1 MPGERHNSPPR
12 TFFLNEQ
19 HELARGEKEAGGS
32 LPKLAPV
39 DWGAKGQRIHATLA
53 AARETVRKSQDPLR
67 DSRYFLAT
75 LPTEKIKKR
84 SENRR
89 RAPSGFVEVEEATDY
104 AGQHSRV
111 FKRLGLD
118 LLAVDE
124 AGRALVHAPAS
135 RVEQLLTTAKALEL
149 EGPREQAR
157 WVTIEEFEPAPMSFR
172 IDSEWLQK
180 IPAKTPLDSVVELQ
194 PLLTRVEVERV
205 IQAIMATLGPRAERE
220 RFTRMGTDFSGR
232 HWYRGMLS
240 KESLQL
246 IAERFFSVQALH
258 PPLRTE
264 VAMASS
270 GKPRGVA
277 KPYPSPV
284 AVDPALMPVVAVVD
298 VGVPAGHLL
307 LARFRRGGYVSPNV
321 PPGLAT
327 DHGSLV
333 ASRVVFGDPDFSTG
347 IHETNPGCAF
357 VDVNVAEDREHIDD
371 KAILT
376 ALQAVVATYPDVRV
390 FNLSLGEYA
399 SLASHPPVKR
409 REKLLLL
416 QDLDNFVFRSDV
428 IVAVAAGNSVP
439 GVVPVPDYPS
449 HVDDPRW
456 ALGSWACG
464 FNTLTCGSLTGRLA
478 PGGLVKHLGWPSPFT
493 RIGPGLCNAPIPEFS
508 ANGGNCNEQFQL
520 ESGLGVYACNAAGL
534 WEDHSGTSFA
544 APLLAREAAFAM
556 AALQRRCEQ
565 GARPFA
571 ATVKAFFALTATP
584 PVRDEAVLPLVE
596 RTLGLGT
603 ARSERLNTPRPESA
617 VMVWQGVLE
626 GLEDKARIQIPIPR
640 AWLTAAARPTLRIVA
655 AWETPVNEA
664 AEHIWASRRVELQV
678 RTAPSIRALTPR
690 GRNHPSYPLLDRG
703 YALGAETLAKS
714 KLTAPESD
722 FWLLELSYKEIA
734 EYSAVVEFSRQ
745 QRVGVA
751 MELWDDGEEPESPQA
766 AMQALPQA
774 VTMTRLTIPENRIAN
789 PIFVRPR
796 V

>member
-1 MPGERHNSPPR
+1 MPRERHQSPPR

-19 HELARGEKEAGGS
+19 HELARGEKETGGS

-39 DWGAKGQRIHATLA
+39 DWGAKGQRIHTTLA
-53 AARETVRKSQDPLR
+53 AARETVRKSKDPLR
-67 DSRYFLAT
+67 DSRYFLST
-75 LPTEKIKKR
+75 LPTKGIKKL

-89 RAPSGFVEVEEATDY
+89 RAPSGFVEEATEY

-135 RVEQLLTTAKALEL
+135 RVEQLLTTVRALQL

-157 WVTIEEFEPAPMSFR
+157 WVAIEEFEPAPMSFR
-172 IDSEWLQK
+172 IDQEWLQQ
-180 IPAKTPLDSVVELQ
+180 IPPKVPLDSVVELQ

-205 IQAIMATLGPRAERE
+205 IHAILAALGPRAERE

-232 HWYRGMLS
+232 HWYRGILS
-240 KESLQL
+240 KESLL
-246 IAERFFSVQALH
+246 VIAESFFSVQALH

-264 VAMASS
+264 VTLASS
-270 GKPRGVA
+270 ARPRGVA
-277 KPYPSPV
+277 AKQPPIPA

-298 VGVPAGHLL
+298 VGVPAGHRL
-307 LARFRRGGYVSPNV
+307 LARFRRGGYISPDV

-347 IHETNPGCAF
+347 IQEVNPGCAF

-390 FNLSLGEYA
+390 FNLSLGEYT
-399 SLASHPPVKR
+399 SLAAHPPVKR

-428 IVAVAAGNSVP
+428 IVTVAAGNSAP
-439 GVVPVPDYPS
+439 GVIPVPDYPS
-449 HVDDPRW
+449 HADDPRW

-508 ANGGNCNEQFQL
+508 ANGGNSNEQFRH
-520 ESGLGVYACNAAGL
+520 EPGLGVYACNATGL

-584 PVRDEAVLPLVE
+584 PVSHEALQQLVE

-603 ARSERLNTPRPESA
+603 ARSERLHTPRPESA
-617 VMVWQGVLE
+617 VMIWQGVLE
-626 GLEDKARIQIPIPR
+626 GLEDKARIQIPIPS
-640 AWLTAAARPTLRIVA
+640 AWLTTASRPTLRIVA

-664 AEHIWASRRVELQV
+664 VEKIWASRKVELQV
-678 RTAPSIRALTPR
+678 RTGPSIRALTPR
-690 GRNHPSYPLLDRG
+690 GKNHRSYPLLDRTYEIG
-703 YALGAETLAKS
+703 PEKFAKL
-714 KLTAPESD
+714 KLTAPDSD
-722 FWLLELSYKEIA
+722 FWLFELSYKEIA
-734 EYSAVVEFSRQ
+734 EYSAAMEFSHQ

-751 MELWDDGEEPESPQA
+751 MELWDGGEEPESPQA
-766 AMQALPQA
+766 ALQALPQA
-774 VTMTRLTIPENRIAN
+774 VTMTRLTVPENRIAN

-796 V
+796 A